1 MAMQDTM
8 GRAAALTGGYG
19 NSYAQRVGQQTYQ
32 GYLQGLN
39 DKVPELYQLALD
51 KYNQETS
58 DLYNQYSLLGQRENQ
73 DYGRYRDYGSSFSSR
88 ISELMASAKDVEDY
102 LVEHQGEITNFDD
115 LYSSL
120 AGYQNAL
127 MQYDVGN
134 YSRKQYYSQWE
145 NEDSYNSYLSQL
157 EELERLR
164 NFDTASAKKELDD
177 LNAVLEQAKQYENEM
192 GRYVSGAGKDESLYI
207 RALWRRDSLL
217 KRNGYSDIDELEK
230 TISQK
235 NVDFHRATRLQS
247 GEQLT
252 NDAINAQDFEEY
264 ARMGAELSNPDHN
277 SFAIGSWHP
286 FDGKVQNKV
295 TYSRDNYYNIIQ
307 AAKSGAHTDGDI
319 IYHYMTDDEV
329 KIHNYY
335 LAKYGEEKADEYLDS
350 IEEQLNARLASGMF
364 DDLEGKTA
372 QELVFGISAGL
383 CG

>member
-1 MAMQDTM
+1 MATSGDNK
-8 GRAAALTGGYG
+8 RKSL
-19 NSYAQRVGQQTYQ
+19 
-32 GYLQGLN
+32 LQEFVDENGTSGLN
-39 DKVPELYQLALD
+39 RNYVEKALKNGGGFGATAGGTYIDDEGYQYI
-51 KYNQETS
+51 KPFRKSGERGPNVYV
-58 DLYNQYSLLGQRENQ
+58 GRR
-73 DYGRYRDYGSSFSSR
+73 YGRNETTTITGPDGVNEWFENARFTLSSLSDYNDKNKDTFDRDYGSSFSSR

-157 EELERLR
+157 EKLEKLR
-164 NFDTASAKKELDD
+164 NFDTASAQKELDD
-177 LNAVLEQAKQYENEM
+177 LNAVLEQAKQYQAQM
-192 GRYVSGAGKDESLYI
+192 DRYVSGAGKDEALYI
-207 RALWRRDSLL
+207 SALTKRNSLL
-217 KRNGYSDIDELEK
+217 KKYGYSDIDELEK

-235 NVDFHRATRLQS
+235 NVDFHQATRFQS

-286 FDGKVQNKV
+286 FDGEVQNKV
-295 TYSRDNYYNIIQ
+295 TYSRDNYYNII
-307 AAKSGAHTDGDI
+307 
-319 IYHYMTDDEV
+319 
-329 KIHNYY
+329 
-335 LAKYGEEKADEYLDS
+335 
-350 IEEQLNARLASGMF
+350 
-364 DDLEGKTA
+364 
-372 QELVFGISAGL
+372 
-383 CG
+383 